1 MKRMLLI
8 VLVAVV
14 VGFVVT
20 HQIIAGK
27 IGDQIDRMSTNMA
40 AAGSLNHGNIFITP
54 TGTALINRVVF
65 YPNGT
70 SGDVRIDRV
79 AIRAGSLKALYDLGQ
94 GMQGGQPPES
104 LTVDFEGIQADLGD
118 SFLQPVG
125 QDATSQPADFF
136 AAGCGER
143 TYFSFADR
151 DAMGYQSTLS
161 DMTLQYRY
169 QPGPNR
175 LTVSGEWITREMAG
189 VEYSADLQLP
199 GGQAGPAGIQLHHAR
214 VRLVDHGYMNAV
226 LNFCARE
233 TGLDVPSYRQQ
244 HLAAWEANWGNFSM
258 VPGDGLLAAYSDF
271 VEKPGSLTLETYPEI
286 NFMQAM
292 MNPTP
297 EALFQLLDPRI
308 RANEGEP
315 HPFRV
320 AVAME
325 DWRAS
330 GRIGGTGTDSETTV
344 DEPETVTQPE
354 EPASSKPKIKRL
366 GRSEW
371 STHLNQPVWLTLND
385 GRRLEGVML
394 SLDGERMR
402 FQQNVYN
409 GQMVMPLRIEEIS
422 DVHLQPSQR

>member
-1 MKRMLLI
+1 MLLI

-14 VGFVVT
+14 GGFVVT

-27 IGDQIDRMSTNMA
+27 VGDRIDQMSDNMA

-70 SGDVRIDRV
+70 SGDVRIERV
-79 AIRAGSLKALYDLGQ
+79 AIRTGSLKALYDLGQ
-94 GMQGGQPPES
+94 GMQGGQPPEN

-118 SFLQPVG
+118 NFLQPVG
-125 QDATSQPADFF
+125 QGATSQPADFF

-151 DAMGYQSTLS
+151 DAMGYQSMLS
-161 DMTLQYRY
+161 DMTLQYRF

-175 LTVSGEWITREMAG
+175 LTVSGEWITRGMAG

-199 GGQAGPAGIQLHHAR
+199 SGQAGLQLHHAR
-214 VRLVDHGYMNAV
+214 VRLVDHGYMDAV

-233 TGLDVPSYRQQ
+233 TGLDVASYRQQ
-244 HLAAWEANWGNFSM
+244 HLAAWEANWANFSM
-258 VPGDGLLAAYSDF
+258 VPGDGLVAAYGDF

-308 RANEGEP
+308 RANDGEP
-315 HPFRV
+315 RPFRV

-325 DWRAS
+325 DWRES
-330 GRIGGTGTDSETTV
+330 GQTGEAETDSENS
-344 DEPETVTQPE
+344 DEKPETVAQPE
-354 EPASSKPKIKRL
+354 EPTSSKPKIKRL

-385 GRRLEGVML
+385 GRRLEGMML

-409 GQMVMPLRIEEIS
+409 GQMVMPLRIDEIS
-422 DVHLQPSQR
+422 DVHLQPSPR